1 MAGASQTAASVDIF
15 MIALVP
21 QTEQRH
27 RSANGL
33 AALARNHSWS
43 PGALPWHSWILPAR
57 RICRIIAIPFSILTC
72 KVCLSPTMSVRG
84 RERPPRRQESLRA
97 HGPAQARVPPGL
109 PAEQLRR
116 TASRRSGGS
125 ALLVTRLSAA
135 CLSRG
140 SRFRYPVMCSL
151 RTPPAHPTDRT
162 MRASA

>member
-1 MAGASQTAASVDIF
+1 

-33 AALARNHSWS
+33 AALAPQSQLVS
-43 PGALPWHSWILPAR
+43 GCFAMAFLVLPAH

-84 RERPPRRQESLRA
+84 ENVHPVDRKVFERMDPHKHGFRLDCLLSSFGGRLRDA
-97 HGPAQARVPPGL
+97 PVGLLYLSPGFGGSPIARV
-109 PAEQLRR
+109 
-116 TASRRSGGS
+116 
-125 ALLVTRLSAA
+125 
-135 CLSRG
+135 
-140 SRFRYPVMCSL
+140 RFRYPVMCSL